1 MTEDLP
7 EPAALTLL
15 AELRTT
21 VDLLSEALRDSR
33 DRIDAVARQL
43 VNPNVQDIPLEMPFR
58 IEQWDRRD
66 VKVSW
71 TICASA
77 SLYVAHG
84 AFQAAV
90 DSYPDQR
97 WTLRNRAMVIRK
109 HPHDEGT
116 LSSEKE
122 AR

>member
-1 MTEDLP
+1 MRNSDVT

-15 AELRTT
+15 EELRTT
-21 VDLLSEALRDSR
+21 VDLLADALRESR

-43 VNPNVQDIPLEMPFR
+43 VNPNVTDIPLEMPFR
-58 IEQWDRRD
+58 IEQWDKRD
-66 VKVSW
+66 VKVSS
-71 TICASA
+71 TICASS

-90 DSYPDQR
+90 ESYPDQR

-109 HPHDEGT
+109 HPLDEVS
-116 LSSEKE
+116 L
-122 AR
+122 RPNR

>member
-1 MTEDLP
+1 MPDPHLT

-15 AELRTT
+15 EELRATT
-21 VDLLSEALRDSR
+21 DHLADALRESR

-43 VNPNVQDIPLEMPFR
+43 ANPNLQDVPLELPFR
-58 IEQWDRRD
+58 IEQWDPRD

-109 HPHDEGT
+109 HPYDG
-116 LSSEKE
+116 E
-122 AR
+122 A